1 MMVFLWP
8 SHLFLRNVKTPVPV
22 NPTELNHNQNKADG
36 FCVNQVVQK
45 NRSSFVPS
53 SDLPGP
59 LPTRCRRQG
68 AHSPG
73 TGQAQT
79 PPPQLPGS
87 SVQPAVC
94 RADAPRAP
102 HPSPRQSLSKRSSR
116 LGCVPY
122 GALSPPSLL
131 TSFAPLGRSSE
142 KTSRKRLHPHVACLR
157 EQGSAVTAPGLQR
170 ELQDFLLPPYTTGKD

>member
-1 MMVFLWP
+1 M
-8 SHLFLRNVKTPVPV
+8 KTPVPV
-22 NPTELNHNQNKADG
+22 NPTELNHNQNKAAG

-87 SVQPAVC
+87 SAQSAAC
-94 RADAPRAP
+94 RADAPGAL

-131 TSFAPLGRSSE
+131 TSFAPLGHSSE
-142 KTSRKRLHPHVACLR
+142 KPRGNASTHTSHACVSRAAL
-157 EQGSAVTAPGLQR
+157 
-170 ELQDFLLPPYTTGKD
+170 